1 VQILLC
7 VIFWQLSSVEQIV
20 EEEEEEEEEVKR
32 LTEAEVQEFDKEAE
46 L

>member
-7 VIFWQLSSVEQIV
+7 VIFWQLSSVEQV
-20 EEEEEEEEEVKR
+20 VEEEEEEEEVKR